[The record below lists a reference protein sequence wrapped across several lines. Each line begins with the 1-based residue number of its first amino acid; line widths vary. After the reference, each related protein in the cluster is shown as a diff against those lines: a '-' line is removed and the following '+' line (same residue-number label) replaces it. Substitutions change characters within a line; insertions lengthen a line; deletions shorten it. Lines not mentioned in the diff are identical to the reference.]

1 MNDEETVLTHKPL
14 GEIAATKD
22 LLPIVYT
29 ELRRMASGKLRREGG
44 NHSLQTTGLVHEAY
58 VRLVNENSQSL
69 WQSRAHFFGAAAEA
83 MRRILVDEARRIKS
97 LKRGGDRIR
106 VSGLSRISSKV
117 TADDERILEVQA
129 ALDQLEKESP
139 RRAQVVKMR
148 FFASMTNEEIANTL
162 GVSVPTVK
170 RDWAASRV
178 WIYRHLQPDADRK
191 KEG

>member
-1 MNDEETVLTHKPL
+1 MNHDETLLCPKQIELL
-14 GEIAATKD
+14 AATKD
-22 LLPIVYT
+22 LLPLVYT

-44 NHSLQTTGLVHEAY
+44 NHTLQTTGLVHEAY
-58 VRLVNENSQSL
+58 VRLVDANSQPH

-83 MRRILVDEARRIKS
+83 MRRILVDEARRRRS
-97 LKRGGDRIR
+97 LKRGGDRNR
-106 VSGLSRISSKV
+106 VSGLSRIANKAA
-117 TADDERILEVQA
+117 ADEDDRILEVHA

-148 FFASMTNEEIANTL
+148 FFVSMTNEEIAEAL

-178 WIYRHLQPDADRK
+178 WIYRYLQPEADGK
-191 KEG
+191 DG